1 MDRLIDALSVSQKI
15 SIIRTKHDDF
25 LDYDALFKVVY
36 NDLKGLVTKNHIFTC
51 SDDNDDELWM
61 SIRESN
67 LEDCNETKYLA
78 TK

>member
-36 NDLKGLVTKNHIFTC
+36 DGLKD
-51 SDDNDDELWM
+51 S
-61 SIRESN
+61 
-67 LEDCNETKYLA
+67 
-78 TK
+78 